1 MAVAITAP
9 ASQVAGRSGGVRV
22 AWEPEYPQSAFEIL
36 YRRKGEEAWDTFGR
50 VASSASS
57 VDLDLSVFEDFSEY
71 HYRVVCYSDNAAQGS
86 TIYSGSDSSAAYSL
100 VVVPENRLAAVKIQY
115 GDGMVEVPVYPDE
128 TVTGGVKVALP
139 SGERGEIPLR
149 DPDDALASGL
159 RVSAGGAVKAALG
172 AVGRFADSGVKA
184 GAYMAV
190 KSRYNYSY
198 TNPTYTYAYRY
209 SSTSAVYYYA
219 SKYSYTNPTYYYAY
233 RYTAENPTYYYAYR
247 YSYSTPTYSIHSYSY
262 YSSQGK
268 YYYYKASYSY
278 KTPETYHSYVYSYGV
293 YGSTGTV
300 YSTYSGY
307 SPNYGG
313 PVPGYYAVS
322 TRESLDDG
330 ISLAATAPK
339 YYAYAYGYYKT
350 GGGTAYAYKYVPVA
364 TYGPFYAP
372 AYGIGGGETAYGY
385 KYGSGGGSYYDYKY
399 GSGGGGT
406 GYAYKYLA
414 GGGTTTYGYRYRTG
428 GGGTGY
434 GYRYRTEY
442 RYA

>member
-9 ASQVAGRSGGVRV
+9 ASQVVGRSSGVRV

-36 YRRKGEEAWDTFGR
+36 YRRKGAEAWNTFGR
-50 VASSASS
+50 VASSAGS
-57 VDLDLSVFEDFSEY
+57 VDLDVSAFEDFSEY

-262 YSSQGK
+262 YSSQRQYHDKKACQQPGRRALLAVGK
-268 YYYYKASYSY
+268 HGPWLFAAQQPLPLHGQPCFAACGGQSFEFRQTLLHIWQYIKSFHEPFCSLLIPFTWNA
-278 KTPETYHSYVYSYGV
+278 TPSNTILCFPSRQR
-293 YGSTGTV
+293 
-300 YSTYSGY
+300 
-307 SPNYGG
+307 PPL
-313 PVPGYYAVS
+313 PVSANRPTNRAV
-322 TRESLDDG
+322 
-330 ISLAATAPK
+330 
-339 YYAYAYGYYKT
+339 
-350 GGGTAYAYKYVPVA
+350 
-364 TYGPFYAP
+364 
-372 AYGIGGGETAYGY
+372 
-385 KYGSGGGSYYDYKY
+385 GSGQPP
-399 GSGGGGT
+399 
-406 GYAYKYLA
+406 
-414 GGGTTTYGYRYRTG
+414 
-428 GGGTGY
+428 
-434 GYRYRTEY
+434 
-442 RYA
+442 

>member
-115 GDGMVEVPVYPDE
+115 GDGMLEVPVYPDE
-128 TVTGGVKVALP
+128 AVDGGVKVALA
-139 SGERGEIPLR
+139 SGVRGEIPLG
-149 DPDDALASGL
+149 DVDNALASAL
-159 RVSAGGAVKAALG
+159 RVNVNGAAKAALG
-172 AVGRFADSGVKA
+172 SEGQFADSGVKA

-233 RYTAENPTYYYAYR
+233 RYTAENPTYYYR
-247 YSYSTPTYSIHSYSY
+247 YSYSYTNPVYTDYSNFY
-262 YSSQGK
+262 YSNKAQ

-278 KTPETYHSYVYSYGV
+278 KTPETYHSYAYQYAV
-293 YGSTGTV
+293 YGSIGTA
-300 YSTYSGY
+300 YSTYQYNPTYRY
-307 SPNYGG
+307 SDYTND
-313 PVPGYYAVS
+313 GYYNPSVS
-322 TRESLDDG
+322 DR
-330 ISLAATAPK
+330 ATKPIL

-350 GGGTAYAYKYVPVA
+350 GGGTAYAYKYVSGA
-364 TYGPFYAP
+364 NYGPFFML
-372 AYGIGGGETAYGY
+372 GGGEKVYAY
-385 KYGSGGGSYYDYKY
+385 KYATGGGGSYYAYKY

-406 GYAYKYLA
+406 GYAYKYLS

>member
-9 ASQVAGRSGGVRV
+9 ASQVAGRSGGVHV

-36 YRRKGEEAWDTFGR
+36 YRRKGAEAWDTFGR

-57 VDLDLSVFEDFSEY
+57 VDLDLSAFEDFSEY
-71 HYRVVCYSDNAAQGS
+71 HYRVICYSDNAAQGS

-115 GDGMVEVPVYPDE
+115 GDGMVEIPVYPDE

-139 SGERGEIPLR
+139 SGERGEIPLG

-159 RVSAGGAVKAALG
+159 RVSAGGVVKAALG
-172 AVGRFADSGVKA
+172 AVGQFADSGVKA

-190 KSRYNYSY
+190 KSRYSYSY
-198 TNPTYTYAYRY
+198 TNPTYTYVYRY

-219 SKYSYTNPTYYYAY
+219 SKYSYTNPAYYYAY
-233 RYTAENPTYYYAYR
+233 RYAETSPTYYYSYRYSVVNPTYYYAYK
-247 YSYSTPTYSIHSYSY
+247 YSYTNPV
-262 YSSQGK
+262 
-268 YYYYKASYSY
+268 YYYKVSYSY
-278 KTPETYHSYVYSYGV
+278 KTAESYQSYVYSYVV
-293 YGSTGTV
+293 YMGQAYN
-300 YSTYSGY
+300 YSYYGY
-307 SPNYGG
+307 APNYGG
-313 PVPGYYAVS
+313 PAQYYYNPSAS
-322 TRESLDDG
+322 IRESQDDG
-330 ISLAATAPK
+330 ISPAATAPR

-350 GGGTAYAYKYVPVA
+350 GGTTAYAYKYA
-364 TYGPFYAP
+364 S
-372 AYGIGGGETAYGY
+372 GGGGTSYAY
-385 KYGSGGGSYYDYKY
+385 KYSSGGGGSYYAYKYDSGGGGSYYAYKY

-406 GYAYKYLA
+406 GYAYKYLS

>member
-9 ASQVAGRSGGVRV
+9 ASQVAGRSSGVRV

-36 YRRKGEEAWDTFGR
+36 YRRKGAEAWNTFGR
-50 VASSASS
+50 VASSAGS
-57 VDLDLSVFEDFSEY
+57 VDLNLSVFEDFSEY

-139 SGERGEIPLR
+139 SGERGEIPLG

-233 RYTAENPTYYYAYR
+233 RYTAENPTYYYR
-247 YSYSTPTYSIHSYSY
+247 YSYSYTNPVYTDYSNFY
-262 YSSQGK
+262 YSNKAQ

-278 KTPETYHSYVYSYGV
+278 KTPETYHSYAYQYAV

-300 YSTYSGY
+300 YSTYQYNPTYRY
-307 SPNYGG
+307 SDYTND
-313 PVPGYYAVS
+313 GYYNPSVS
-322 TRESLDDG
+322 DR
-330 ISLAATAPK
+330 ATKPIL

-350 GGGTAYAYKYVPVA
+350 GGVTAYAYKYVSGA
-364 TYGPFYAP
+364 NYGPFFML
-372 AYGIGGGETAYGY
+372 GGGEKVYAY
-385 KYGSGGGSYYDYKY
+385 KYSSGGGGSYYAYKY

-406 GYAYKYLA
+406 GYAYKYLS

>member
-9 ASQVAGRSGGVRV
+9 ASQVAGRSGGVHV

-36 YRRKGEEAWDTFGR
+36 YRRKGAEAWDTFGR

-139 SGERGEIPLR
+139 SGERGEIPLG

-219 SKYSYTNPTYYYAY
+219 SKYSYTNPAYYYAY
-233 RYTAENPTYYYAYR
+233 RYTAENPTYYYR
-247 YSYSTPTYSIHSYSY
+247 YSYSYTNPV
-262 YSSQGK
+262 
-268 YYYYKASYSY
+268 YYYKVSYSY
-278 KTPETYHSYVYSYGV
+278 KTPETYHSYVYSYAVG
-293 YGSTGTV
+293 YGDA
-300 YSTYSGY
+300 YWA
-307 SPNYGG
+307 
-313 PVPGYYAVS
+313 PGYYAVS
-322 TRESLDDG
+322 SRESHDDG
-330 ISLAATAPK
+330 VAPAATPSR

-350 GGGTAYAYKYVPVA
+350 GGGTAYTYKYVSGGGGTGYAYKY
-364 TYGPFYAP
+364 TTG
-372 AYGIGGGETAYGY
+372 
-385 KYGSGGGSYYDYKY
+385 GGGSYYAYKY

-406 GYAYKYLA
+406 GYAYKYLS

>member
-9 ASQVAGRSGGVRV
+9 ASQVAGRSGGVHV

-36 YRRKGEEAWDTFGR
+36 YRRKGAEAWDTFGR

-57 VDLDLSVFEDFSEY
+57 VDLDVSVFEDFSEY
-71 HYRVVCYSDNAAQGS
+71 HYRVVCYSDDAAEGS

-128 TVTGGVKVALP
+128 AVDGGVKVALP
-139 SGERGEIPLR
+139 SGTRGEIPLG
-149 DPDDALASGL
+149 DTDDALASGL

-209 SSTSAVYYYA
+209 SSASAVYYYA
-219 SKYSYTNPTYYYAY
+219 SKYSYTNPVYYYKV
-233 RYTAENPTYYYAYR
+233 
-247 YSYSTPTYSIHSYSY
+247 SYSY
-262 YSSQGK
+262 
-268 YYYYKASYSY
+268 A
-278 KTPETYHSYVYSYGV
+278 TPETYHSKLYYYISHLGFTEAQEY
-293 YGSTGTV
+293 YRLE
-300 YSTYSGY
+300 YYTYAS
-307 SPNYGG
+307 G
-313 PVPGYYAVS
+313 PVYFYHAYYAKAYTSYTTPARYSAGYYYYKS
-322 TRESLDDG
+322 G
-330 ISLAATAPK
+330 GAA
-339 YYAYAYGYYKT
+339 AYAYKYASG
-350 GGGTAYAYKYVPVA
+350 GGGTAYAYKYA
-364 TYGPFYAP
+364 SGSGGSYYA
-372 AYGIGGGETAYGY
+372 Y
-385 KYGSGGGSYYDYKY
+385 KYATGGGGSYYAYKY

-406 GYAYKYLA
+406 GYAYKYLS

-442 RYA
+442 WYA